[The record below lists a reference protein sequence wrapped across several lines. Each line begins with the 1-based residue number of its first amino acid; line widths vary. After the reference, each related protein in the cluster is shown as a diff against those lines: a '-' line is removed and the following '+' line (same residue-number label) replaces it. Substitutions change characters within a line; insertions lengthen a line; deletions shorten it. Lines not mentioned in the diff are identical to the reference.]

1 MKEVATTQ
9 LTATFL
15 TDPRWELAQRVAN
28 ASNFRNCPK
37 LRAFFLYI
45 CENALLGRLENVR
58 EQPIGTRVF
67 GRAADYNLNEDNIVR
82 VEARELRKRLEAY
95 FAGEGRAEPLIVE
108 VPKGGYVPVFKQRVQ
123 SPPEPVAEAPAA
135 PAIATILA
143 NESKPEAP
151 GRRMPLLL
159 GSFAV
164 LIAAVLW
171 LGVQNWRLLQRLDPQ
186 TTAHPAAAS
195 EDYSFY
201 GELLG
206 NLGATPNRETLLV
219 LTNPKVVLY
228 YGAPTNHPIPTIL
241 GHTIPAPKE
250 LKGTF
255 DDALNNMD
263 QNQPYQFLRA
273 TREDYTGMGEAVTAF
288 NVGRLMQSLQRPVR
302 LTQGRFLNWDHVQ
315 KGDLILLGGPK
326 INDWTFNNLFKSNF
340 NFEDRGIENVKPL
353 SGEQKQ
359 YVPSPGPGS
368 SVTDYGVIRMATSSY
383 GFNMLLMA
391 GCSSAGSAGVGEF
404 FSNPEK
410 MKSVY
415 NRIRGVAP
423 GKPFPKNWEVLVQVN
438 VRDALPVETSAI
450 AIRPAAAR

>member
-1 MKEVATTQ
+1 MKELATTR
-9 LTATFL
+9 LTADFL

-28 ASNFRNCPK
+28 ASNFRNCTK

-45 CENALLGRLENVR
+45 CEHALLGRLEDVR

-67 GRAADYNLNEDNIVR
+67 GRAPDYNLNEDNIVR
-82 VEARELRKRLEAY
+82 VEARELRKRLETY
-95 FAGEGRAEPLIVE
+95 FAGDGRDEPLVIE
-108 VPKGGYVPVFKQRVQ
+108 VPKGGYVPVFRLREQ
-123 SPPEPVAEAPAA
+123 PPHVAEPAA
-135 PAIATILA
+135 RTPVSAVHPKKT
-143 NESKPEAP
+143 KPSVP
-151 GRRMPLLL
+151 GSWVPVLL
-159 GSFAV
+159 GSLAV
-164 LIAAVLW
+164 LIVAVLW
-171 LGVQNWRLLQRLDPQ
+171 LGLENWRLLRRFEPQ
-186 TTAHPAAAS
+186 ASARSAAAA

-228 YGAPTNHPIPTIL
+228 YGAPSNQPIPTMP

-263 QNQPYQFLRA
+263 QNQPFQFLRA
-273 TREDYTGMGEAVTAF
+273 TREDYTGMGEAVSAF
-288 NVGRLMQSLQRPVR
+288 NVGRLMQTLQRPVR

-326 INDWTFNNLFKSNF
+326 INDWTYHNIFKSNF
-340 NFEDRGIENVKPL
+340 NFEDRGIENVKPFP
-353 SGEQKQ
+353 GEQKQ
-359 YVPSPGPGS
+359 YMPHAGPGS
-368 SVTDYGVIRMATSSY
+368 SVTDYGVIQMATSPY

-415 NRIRGVAP
+415 NRIRAVAH
-423 GKPFPKNWEVLVQVN
+423 GKAFPTNWEVLVQVN
-438 VRDALPVETSAI
+438 VRDALPVETVAI
-450 AIRPAAAR
+450 ALRPELAAH

>member
-1 MKEVATTQ
+1 MKELATTR
-9 LTATFL
+9 LTADFL
-15 TDPRWELAQRVAN
+15 ADPRWELAQRVAN

-37 LRAFFLYI
+37 LRAFLLYV
-45 CENALLGRLENVR
+45 CENSLLGRIENVR

-67 GRAADYNLNEDNIVR
+67 GRAPDYNLNEDNIVR
-82 VEARELRKRLEAY
+82 VEARELRKRLETY
-95 FAGEGRAEPLIVE
+95 FAGEGRAEPLTIE
-108 VPKGGYVPVFKQRVQ
+108 VPKGGYVPVFKPREQ
-123 SPPEPVAEAPAA
+123 PPDVAEPVAPAPV
-135 PAIATILA
+135 ATVLPT
-143 NESKPEAP
+143 EPKPRIP
-151 GRRMPLLL
+151 GGWVPVLL
-159 GSFAV
+159 GSLAV
-164 LIAAVLW
+164 LILAVLW
-171 LGVQNWRLLQRLDPQ
+171 LGVENWRLLRRFEPQ
-186 TTAHPAAAS
+186 ASGRSAAAV

-206 NLGATPNRETLLV
+206 KLGATPNRETLLV

-228 YGAPTNHPIPTIL
+228 YGAPSNQPIPTMP

-273 TREDYTGMGEAVTAF
+273 TREDYTGMGEAVAAF
-288 NVGRLMQSLQRPVR
+288 NLGRLMQTLQRPVR

-326 INDWTFNNLFKSNF
+326 INDWTYHNIFKSNF
-340 NFEDRGIENVKPL
+340 NFEGRGIENVKPL

-359 YVPSPGPGS
+359 YIPHAGPGS
-368 SVTDYGVIRMATSSY
+368 SVTDYGVIQMATSPF

-404 FSNPEK
+404 FANPGK

-415 NRIRGVAP
+415 NRIRAAAP
-423 GKPFPKNWEVLVQVN
+423 GKAFPTNWEVLVQVN
-438 VRDALPVETSAI
+438 VRDALPVETVAI
-450 AIRPAAAR
+450 ALRPEPAAH

>member
-1 MKEVATTQ
+1 M
-9 LTATFL
+9 
-15 TDPRWELAQRVAN
+15 
-28 ASNFRNCPK
+28 
-37 LRAFFLYI
+37 
-45 CENALLGRLENVR
+45 
-58 EQPIGTRVF
+58 
-67 GRAADYNLNEDNIVR
+67 
-82 VEARELRKRLEAY
+82 
-95 FAGEGRAEPLIVE
+95 
-108 VPKGGYVPVFKQRVQ
+108 PV
-123 SPPEPVAEAPAA
+123 
-135 PAIATILA
+135 
-143 NESKPEAP
+143 
-151 GRRMPLLL
+151 LL
-159 GSFAV
+159 GSLAV
-164 LIAAVLW
+164 MIAAVLW
-171 LGVQNWRLLQRLDPQ
+171 LGLENWRLLQRFEPQ
-186 TTAHPAAAS
+186 VSARPAAAA

-206 NLGATPNRETLLV
+206 KLGATPNRETLLV

-228 YGAPTNHPIPTIL
+228 YGAPSNQPIPTMP

-263 QNQPYQFLRA
+263 QNQPFQFLRA
-273 TREDYTGMGEAVTAF
+273 TREDYTGMGEAVAAF

-326 INDWTFNNLFKSNF
+326 INDWTYHNIFKSNF

-359 YVPSPGPGS
+359 YVPHAGPGS
-368 SVTDYGVIRMATSSY
+368 SVTDYGVIQMATSPY

-415 NRIRGVAP
+415 NRIRAVAP
-423 GKPFPKNWEVLVQVN
+423 GKTFPTNWEVLVQVN
-438 VRDALPVETSAI
+438 VRDALPVETAAI
-450 AIRPAAAR
+450 ALRPEPAAH

>member
-1 MKEVATTQ
+1 MKELATTR
-9 LTATFL
+9 LTADFL
-15 TDPRWELAQRVAN
+15 ADPRWELAQRVAN

-45 CENALLGRLENVR
+45 CENGLLGRIENVR

-67 GRAADYNLNEDNIVR
+67 GRALDYNLNEDNIVR
-82 VEARELRKRLEAY
+82 VEARELRKRLETY
-95 FAGEGRAEPLIVE
+95 FAGEGRNEPLIIE
-108 VPKGGYVPVFKQRVQ
+108 VPKGGYVPVFKLREQ
-123 SPPEPVAEAPAA
+123 PPDVAEPAA
-135 PAIATILA
+135 QAPVSAVVPTKL
-143 NESKPEAP
+143 KPEAFGWVP
-151 GRRMPLLL
+151 VLL
-159 GSFAV
+159 GSLAV

-171 LGVQNWRLLQRLDPQ
+171 LGLENWRLLRRFEPQ
-186 TTAHPAAAS
+186 ANTRSAAAV

-206 NLGATPNRETLLV
+206 NLGATPNRDTLLV

-228 YGAPTNHPIPTIL
+228 YGAPSNQPIPTMP

-263 QNQPYQFLRA
+263 QDQPFQFLRA
-273 TREDYTGMGEAVTAF
+273 TREDYTGMGEAVAAF
-288 NVGRLMQSLQRPVR
+288 NVGRLMQTLQRPVR

-326 INDWTFNNLFKSNF
+326 INDWTYHNIFKSNF

-359 YVPSPGPGS
+359 YMPHAGPGS
-368 SVTDYGVIRMATSSY
+368 SVTDYGVIQMATSPY

-404 FSNPEK
+404 FSNSEK

-415 NRIRGVAP
+415 NRIRAVAP
-423 GKPFPKNWEVLVQVN
+423 SKAFPTNWEVLVQVN
-438 VRDALPVETSAI
+438 VRDALPVETVAI
-450 AIRPAAAR
+450 ALRPEPAPH

>member
-1 MKEVATTQ
+1 MKELATTR
-9 LTATFL
+9 LTADFL
-15 TDPRWELAQRVAN
+15 ADPRWELAQRVAN

-67 GRAADYNLNEDNIVR
+67 GRAPDYNLNEDNIVR
-82 VEARELRKRLEAY
+82 VEARELRKRLETY
-95 FAGEGRAEPLIVE
+95 FAGEGRNEPLIVE
-108 VPKGGYVPVFKQRVQ
+108 VPKGGYVAVFKLREQPLV
-123 SPPEPVAEAPAA
+123 VAGPAA
-135 PAIATILA
+135 PVPAGAVLSTDA
-143 NESKPEAP
+143 KPRAL
-151 GRRMPLLL
+151 GWLMRVLL
-159 GSFAV
+159 GSLAV
-164 LIAAVLW
+164 LIAALLW
-171 LGVQNWRLLQRLDPQ
+171 LGLENWRLLRRFEPQ
-186 TTAHPAAAS
+186 VSARPAAAA
-195 EDYSFY
+195 EDYSIY
-201 GELLG
+201 GELMG

-228 YGAPTNHPIPTIL
+228 YGAPSNQPIPTMP

-250 LKGTF
+250 LQGTF

-263 QNQPYQFLRA
+263 QNQPFQFLRA
-273 TREDYTGMGEAVTAF
+273 TREDYTGMGEAVAAF
-288 NVGRLMQSLQRPVR
+288 NVGRLMQTLQRPVR

-326 INDWTFNNLFKSNF
+326 INDWTYHNIFKSNF

-359 YVPSPGPGS
+359 YIPHAGPGS
-368 SVTDYGVIRMATSSY
+368 SVTDYGVIQMATSPY

-415 NRIRGVAP
+415 NRIRAVAR
-423 GKPFPKNWEVLVQVN
+423 GKAFPTNWEVLVQVN
-438 VRDALPVETSAI
+438 VRDALPVETAAI
-450 AIRPAAAR
+450 ALRPEPTAQ